1 METTVKIGG
10 AAGQGIQTVG
20 QLLALACRKG
30 GLYLMGIDDHESRVR
45 GGHNF
50 YQLRLSTQEVR
61 APAREVHL
69 LVALDQATCREHGKE
84 LVHDGLV
91 IAGEEAAP
99 PEGLPLVKLE
109 LVALAEQAGGRITA
123 NTVAAGACL
132 GLLGAPFDLLAGILR
147 DQFKAKG
154 QAAVEMNLAAARL
167 GFKAVEKIDFAHA
180 LPWPGEA
187 GAAKKRRLVNGSQAL
202 AWGAL
207 AADLRFASFYPMSP
221 ATGVMTNLSHLQ
233 DRFPL
238 HVEQV
243 EDEIAA
249 VNMAIGAS
257 HAGVRSITST
267 SGGGFSLM
275 TEGLGLAA
283 ITETPLVIINAQRP
297 GPATGLPTR
306 TAQADLLYSIWA
318 SQDEFP
324 RFVLAPATP
333 AQAYRTVARALDLA
347 DKYQVPA
354 IVLTDQYLMDSMWIT
369 TDDFPVPDSVQR
381 YLETDPDP
389 ESYRR
394 YAATKTGVSPRALPG
409 RGRTIFWVSG
419 NEHRPDG
426 HITENKDDRT
436 AMVDK
441 RMAKLEG
448 MLAEIEPP
456 LVSHPRA
463 ETFLVGWGSTRGAI
477 SEAVEILR
485 GEGKKV
491 GHIHFC
497 DLWPFPAQA
506 FAEAL
511 GDGREF
517 LTAELN
523 FRGQLATL
531 IRQETGLKAR
541 TSITKYDGRPFFPMD
556 IVDGFRERAE

>member
-20 QLLALACRKG
+20 QLLALACQRG
-30 GLYLMGIDDHESRVR
+30 GLFLMGIDDHESRVR

-50 YQLRLSTQEVR
+50 YQLRLST
-61 APAREVHL
+61 REVKAPVRDVQL
-69 LVALDQATCREHGKE
+69 LVALDKATCREHGPE
-84 LVHDGLV
+84 LVQDGLV

-109 LVALAEQAGGRITA
+109 LMALAEQAGGRITA

-132 GLLGAPFDLLAGILR
+132 SLLGAPFELLAGILK

-154 QAAVEMNLAAARL
+154 DKAVEMNLEAAGL
-167 GFKAVEKIDFAHA
+167 GFKAVEKIDFAYA
-180 LPWPGEA
+180 LPWTGDTSR
-187 GAAKKRRLVNGSQAL
+187 KRRLVNGAQAL

-207 AADLRFASFYPMSP
+207 SADLRFASFYPMSP

-243 EDEIAA
+243 EDEISA

-324 RFVLAPATP
+324 RFVMAPGTP
-333 AQAYRTVARALDLA
+333 AQAYRSVARALDLA
-347 DKYQVPA
+347 EKYQVPA
-354 IVLTDQYLMDSMWIT
+354 IVLSDQYLMDSMWIT
-369 TDDFPVPDSVQR
+369 TDDFPVADTVGR
-381 YLETDPDP
+381 YIETDPDP
-389 ESYRR
+389 KTYQR
-394 YAATKTGVSPRALPG
+394 YALTESGVSPRALPG
-409 RGRTIFWVSG
+409 RGQTLFWVSG
-419 NEHRPDG
+419 NEHQTDG
-426 HITENKDDRT
+426 HISEKKDIRT
-436 AMVDK
+436 AMMNK
-441 RMAKLEG
+441 RMAKLER
-448 MLAEIEPP
+448 MLAEMEPP
-456 LVSHPRA
+456 QVGHPEA
-463 ETFLVGWGSTRGAI
+463 ETFLVGWGSTWAALA
-477 SEAVEILR
+477 EAVEILR
-485 GEGKKV
+485 DRGEKV
-491 GHIHFC
+491 GHVHFC

-506 FAEAL
+506 LTDVL
-511 GDGREF
+511 GKDKEF

-531 IRQETGLKAR
+531 IRQETGLKAK
-541 TSITKYDGRPFFPMD
+541 TSITRYDGRPFCPMD
-556 IVDGFRERAE
+556 IVDGFEEHLK